1 MKTIYKLLIF
11 LTISASAMPGYSQE
25 NVSDA
30 ASRDNSLPAEGSIDS
45 ISSDSS
51 VTNLDRAADDA
62 YMRGTKDDYLEAIRL
77 YNAAIKK
84 DGTSAAIYYNLGNAY
99 YRADSLAKAIICYE
113 RALRLDPTDKD
124 IRANIDFVNGK
135 TIDAQ
140 SANGITNVLVEK
152 SMQMFSPNGWAI
164 ISVIIFVGVLSLAAG
179 YIFSR
184 KIRLRKVYFFAALIL
199 LLINVVSVI
208 ITINASSVVTG
219 DNEAIVTA
227 KSTQLSTSPSSP
239 LDESQKAMLLHEG
252 SKVKVIRE
260 LSTPNDPRVK
270 KWIEVEAAGDNRAW
284 IDAEAIEII

>member
-1 MKTIYKLLIF
+1 MKTIYKLLI
-11 LTISASAMPGYSQE
+11 LLAISASAMPVYSQD
-25 NVSDA
+25 NASDVA
-30 ASRDNSLPAEGSIDS
+30 TRDSSLPAESNIDTTN
-45 ISSDSS
+45 SDSS
-51 VTNLDRAADDA
+51 VNMLDRAADEA
-62 YMRGTKDDYLEAIRL
+62 YMRGTKEDYLEAIRL
-77 YNAAIKK
+77 YSAAIEK
-84 DGTSAAIYYNLGNAY
+84 DGSSAAIYYNLGNAY

-124 IRANIDFVNGK
+124 IRANLDFVNSK
-135 TIDAQ
+135 IIDAQ
-140 SANGITNVLVEK
+140 SSNGITNVLVEK

-164 ISVIIFVGVLSLAAG
+164 ISVIIFVGVLLLAAG

-184 KIRLRKVYFFAALIL
+184 NIRLRKVYFFAALV
-199 LLINVVSVI
+199 LLIINAVSVI

-219 DNEAIVTA
+219 GNEAIVIA

-270 KWIEVEAAGDNRAW
+270 KWVEVDAAGDNRAW

>member
-1 MKTIYKLLIF
+1 MKTIYKLLI
-11 LTISASAMPGYSQE
+11 LLAISASAMPVYSQD
-25 NVSDA
+25 NASDVA
-30 ASRDNSLPAEGSIDS
+30 TRDSSLPAESNIDTTN
-45 ISSDSS
+45 SDSS
-51 VTNLDRAADDA
+51 VNMLDRAADEA
-62 YMRGTKDDYLEAIRL
+62 YMRGTKEDYLEAIRL
-77 YNAAIKK
+77 YSAAIEK
-84 DGTSAAIYYNLGNAY
+84 DGSSAAIYYNLGNAY

-113 RALRLDPTDKD
+113 RALRFDPTDKD
-124 IRANIDFVNGK
+124 IRANLDFVNSK
-135 TIDAQ
+135 IIDAQ
-140 SANGITNVLVEK
+140 SSNGITNVLVEK

-164 ISVIIFVGVLSLAAG
+164 ISVIIFVGVLLLAAG

-184 KIRLRKVYFFAALIL
+184 NIRLRKVYFFAALV
-199 LLINVVSVI
+199 LLIINAVSVI

-219 DNEAIVTA
+219 GNEAIVIA

-270 KWIEVEAAGDNRAW
+270 KWVEVEAAGDNRAW

>member
-1 MKTIYKLLIF
+1 MKTIYKLLI
-11 LTISASAMPGYSQE
+11 LLAISASAMPVYSQD
-25 NVSDA
+25 NASDVA
-30 ASRDNSLPAEGSIDS
+30 TRDSSLPAESNIDTTN
-45 ISSDSS
+45 SDSS
-51 VTNLDRAADDA
+51 VNMLDRAADEA
-62 YMRGTKDDYLEAIRL
+62 YMRGTKEDYLEAIRL
-77 YNAAIKK
+77 YSAAIEK
-84 DGTSAAIYYNLGNAY
+84 DGSSAAIYYNLGNAY

-124 IRANIDFVNGK
+124 IRANLDFVNSK
-135 TIDAQ
+135 IIDAQ
-140 SANGITNVLVEK
+140 SSNGITNVLVEK

-164 ISVIIFVGVLSLAAG
+164 ISVIIFVGVLLLAAG

-184 KIRLRKVYFFAALIL
+184 NIRLRKVYFFAALV
-199 LLINVVSVI
+199 LLIINAVSVI

-219 DNEAIVTA
+219 GNEAIVIA

-270 KWIEVEAAGDNRAW
+270 KWVEVEAAGDNRAW

>member
-1 MKTIYKLLIF
+1 MKTIYKLLI
-11 LTISASAMPGYSQE
+11 LLAISASAMPVYSQD
-25 NVSDA
+25 NASDIA
-30 ASRDNSLPAEGSIDS
+30 TRDSSLPAESNIDTTN
-45 ISSDSS
+45 SDSS
-51 VTNLDRAADDA
+51 VNMLDRAADEA
-62 YMRGTKDDYLEAIRL
+62 YMRGTKEDYLEAIRL
-77 YNAAIKK
+77 YNAAIEK
-84 DGTSAAIYYNLGNAY
+84 DGSSAAIYYNLGNAY

-124 IRANIDFVNGK
+124 IRANLDFVNSK
-135 TIDAQ
+135 IIDAQ
-140 SANGITNVLVEK
+140 SSNGITNVLVEK

-164 ISVIIFVGVLSLAAG
+164 ISVIIFVGVLLLAAG

-184 KIRLRKVYFFAALIL
+184 NIRLRKVYFFAALV
-199 LLINVVSVI
+199 LLIINAVSVI

-219 DNEAIVTA
+219 GNEAIVIA

-270 KWIEVEAAGDNRAW
+270 KWVEVEAAGDNRAW

>member
-1 MKTIYKLLIF
+1 MKTIYKLLI
-11 LTISASAMPGYSQE
+11 LLAISASAMPVYSQD
-25 NVSDA
+25 NASDV
-30 ASRDNSLPAEGSIDS
+30 ASRDSSLPAESNIDTTN
-45 ISSDSS
+45 SDSS
-51 VTNLDRAADDA
+51 VNMLDRAADEA
-62 YMRGTKDDYLEAIRL
+62 YMRGTKEDYLEAIRL
-77 YNAAIKK
+77 YNAAIEK
-84 DGTSAAIYYNLGNAY
+84 DGSSAAIYYNLGNAY

-124 IRANIDFVNGK
+124 IRANLDFVNSK
-135 TIDAQ
+135 IIDAQ
-140 SANGITNVLVEK
+140 SSNGITNVLVEK

-164 ISVIIFVGVLSLAAG
+164 ISVIIFVGVLLLAAG

-184 KIRLRKVYFFAALIL
+184 NIRLRKVYFFAALV
-199 LLINVVSVI
+199 LLIINAVSVI

-219 DNEAIVTA
+219 GNEAIVIA

-270 KWIEVEAAGDNRAW
+270 KWVEVEAAGDNRAW

>member
-1 MKTIYKLLIF
+1 MKTIYKLLI
-11 LTISASAMPGYSQE
+11 LLAISASAMPVYSQD
-25 NVSDA
+25 NASDVA
-30 ASRDNSLPAEGSIDS
+30 TRDSSLPAESNIDTTN
-45 ISSDSS
+45 SDSS
-51 VTNLDRAADDA
+51 VNMLDRAADEA
-62 YMRGTKDDYLEAIRL
+62 YMRGTKEDYLEAIRL
-77 YNAAIKK
+77 YSAAIEK
-84 DGTSAAIYYNLGNAY
+84 DGSSAAIYYNLGNAY

-124 IRANIDFVNGK
+124 IRANLDFVNSK
-135 TIDAQ
+135 IIDAQ
-140 SANGITNVLVEK
+140 SSNGITNVLVEK

-164 ISVIIFVGVLSLAAG
+164 ISIIIFVGVLLLAAG

-184 KIRLRKVYFFAALIL
+184 NIRLRKVYFFAALV
-199 LLINVVSVI
+199 LLIINAVSVI

-219 DNEAIVTA
+219 GNEAIVIA

-270 KWIEVEAAGDNRAW
+270 KWVEVDAAGDNRAW

>member
-1 MKTIYKLLIF
+1 MKTIYKLLI
-11 LTISASAMPGYSQE
+11 LLAISASAMPVYSQD
-25 NVSDA
+25 NASDVA
-30 ASRDNSLPAEGSIDS
+30 TRDSSLPAESNIDTTN
-45 ISSDSS
+45 SDSS
-51 VTNLDRAADDA
+51 VNMLDRAADEA
-62 YMRGTKDDYLEAIRL
+62 YMRGTKEDYLEAIRL
-77 YNAAIKK
+77 YSAAIEK
-84 DGTSAAIYYNLGNAY
+84 DGSSAAIYYNLGNAY

-124 IRANIDFVNGK
+124 IRANLDFVNSK
-135 TIDAQ
+135 IIDAQ
-140 SANGITNVLVEK
+140 SSNGITNVLVEK

-164 ISVIIFVGVLSLAAG
+164 ISVIIFVGVLLLAAG

-184 KIRLRKVYFFAALIL
+184 NIRLRKVYFFAALV
-199 LLINVVSVI
+199 LLILNAVSVI

-219 DNEAIVTA
+219 GNEAIVIA

-270 KWIEVEAAGDNRAW
+270 KWVEVEAAGDNRAW

>member
-11 LTISASAMPGYSQE
+11 LAISASAIAGYSQE

-30 ASRDNSLPAEGSIDS
+30 ASLDNSLPAEGSIDS

-62 YMRGTKDDYLEAIRL
+62 YMRGTKEDYLEAIRL
-77 YNAAIKK
+77 YKAAIKK
-84 DGTSAAIYYNLGNAY
+84 DGTSAVIYYNLGNAY

-124 IRANIDFVNGK
+124 IRANLDFVNGK
-135 TIDAQ
+135 IIDAQ

-164 ISVIIFVGVLSLAAG
+164 VSVIIFVGVLLLAAG

-184 KIRLRKVYFFAALIL
+184 NIRLRKVYFFAALIL

>member
-1 MKTIYKLLIF
+1 MKTIYKLLI
-11 LTISASAMPGYSQE
+11 LLAISASAMPVYSQD
-25 NVSDA
+25 NASDVA
-30 ASRDNSLPAEGSIDS
+30 TRDSSLPAESNIDTTN
-45 ISSDSS
+45 SDSS
-51 VTNLDRAADDA
+51 VNMLDRAADEA
-62 YMRGTKDDYLEAIRL
+62 YMRGTKEDYLEAIRL
-77 YNAAIKK
+77 YNAAIEK
-84 DGTSAAIYYNLGNAY
+84 DGSSAAIYYNLGNAY

-124 IRANIDFVNGK
+124 IRANLDFVNSK
-135 TIDAQ
+135 IIDAQ
-140 SANGITNVLVEK
+140 SSNGITNVLVEK

-164 ISVIIFVGVLSLAAG
+164 ISVIIFVGVLLLAAG

-184 KIRLRKVYFFAALIL
+184 NIRLRKVYFFAALV
-199 LLINVVSVI
+199 LLIINAVSVI

-219 DNEAIVTA
+219 GNEAIVIA

-270 KWIEVEAAGDNRAW
+270 KWVEVEAAGDNRAW

>member
-1 MKTIYKLLIF
+1 MKTIYKLLI
-11 LTISASAMPGYSQE
+11 LLAISASAMPVYSQD
-25 NVSDA
+25 NASDVA
-30 ASRDNSLPAEGSIDS
+30 TRDSFLPAESNIDTTN
-45 ISSDSS
+45 SDSS
-51 VTNLDRAADDA
+51 VNMLDRAADEA
-62 YMRGTKDDYLEAIRL
+62 YMRGTKEDYLEAIRL
-77 YNAAIKK
+77 YNAAIEK
-84 DGTSAAIYYNLGNAY
+84 DGSSAAIYYNLGNAY

-124 IRANIDFVNGK
+124 IRANLDFVNSK
-135 TIDAQ
+135 IIDAQ
-140 SANGITNVLVEK
+140 SSNGITNVLVEK

-164 ISVIIFVGVLSLAAG
+164 ISVIIFVGVLLLAAG

-184 KIRLRKVYFFAALIL
+184 NIRLRKVYFFAALV
-199 LLINVVSVI
+199 LLIINAVSVI

-219 DNEAIVTA
+219 GNEAIVIA

-252 SKVKVIRE
+252 SKVKVTRE

-270 KWIEVEAAGDNRAW
+270 KWVEVEAAGDNRAW

>member
-1 MKTIYKLLIF
+1 MKTIYKLLI
-11 LTISASAMPGYSQE
+11 LLAISASAMPVYSQD
-25 NVSDA
+25 NASDVA
-30 ASRDNSLPAEGSIDS
+30 TRDSSLPAESNIDTTN
-45 ISSDSS
+45 SDSS
-51 VTNLDRAADDA
+51 VNMLDRAADEA
-62 YMRGTKDDYLEAIRL
+62 YMRGTKEDYLEAIRL
-77 YNAAIKK
+77 YSAAIEK
-84 DGTSAAIYYNLGNAY
+84 DGSSAAIYYNLGNAY

-124 IRANIDFVNGK
+124 IRANLDFVNSK
-135 TIDAQ
+135 IIDAQ
-140 SANGITNVLVEK
+140 SSNGITNVLVEK

-164 ISVIIFVGVLSLAAG
+164 ISVIIFVGVLLLAAG

-184 KIRLRKVYFFAALIL
+184 NIRLRKVYFFAALV
-199 LLINVVSVI
+199 LLIINAVSVI

-219 DNEAIVTA
+219 GNEAIVIA

>member
-11 LTISASAMPGYSQE
+11 LAISASAMPGYSQE

-62 YMRGTKDDYLEAIRL
+62 YMRGTKEDYLEAIRL

-84 DGTSAAIYYNLGNAY
+84 DGISAAIYYNLGNAY
-99 YRADSLAKAIICYE
+99 YRVDSLAKAIICYE

-124 IRANIDFVNGK
+124 IRANLDFVNGK

-184 KIRLRKVYFFAALIL
+184 NIRLRKVYFFAALIL

-208 ITINASSVVTG
+208 VTINASSVVTG